1 MKSILSD
8 DDTSLKDK
16 ISHKEF
22 LIAEMKLKEDRKKR
36 DLQRRQEA
44 AKKIRERNERIQSI
58 PKKDMQGNIIEIQ
71 TNSIDINNA
80 T

>member
-1 MKSILSD
+1 MKSVLSN

-16 ISHKEF
+16 INHKEF
-22 LIAEMKLKEDRKKR
+22 LMAEMKLDEERKKR

-44 AKKIRERNERIQSI
+44 AERIRKRNERLQSI
-58 PKKDMQGNIIEIQ
+58 PKTDLQGNIIEIQ
-71 TNSIDINNA
+71 TNSVDTNNA